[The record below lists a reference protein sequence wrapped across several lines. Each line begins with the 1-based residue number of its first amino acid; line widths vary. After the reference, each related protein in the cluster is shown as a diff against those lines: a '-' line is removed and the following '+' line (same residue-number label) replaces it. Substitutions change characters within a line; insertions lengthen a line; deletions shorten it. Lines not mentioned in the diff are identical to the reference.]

1 MMTLK
6 ELAQYNI
13 SEGILSGYDDSLRQY
28 KGYLD
33 TLQFQN
39 WSEKSFTKAS
49 WKEGRDGYVLTGEYR
64 LENLD
69 TYTGPKIKKVTGSL
83 TICKSRLTSLKQ
95 VFADDALIDGTFTL
109 EDNDNLTDLVGAPVQ
124 VKTLIVSGCKK
135 LKSLEG
141 CPVVLMNLYLSRNGK
156 KFDKETIASKYTVN
170 KNIFCSELSETEPLN
185 ENMICEAFKSIH
197 LSKLWDRIKDLKYK
211 GDWLGS
217 SYKSDVTMKNI
228 LGDYYQWDKIESS
241 AVHEYEVNE
250 RGIKIARKFI
260 TNGSRGWVMLYNKAG
275 NITALI
281 KGHNVYMLGDRD
293 TIFSHIQT
301 SIDTKVGDI
310 IEKWVKRADVIVIID
325 LSNAPTAW
333 EMKRDRKEAQKGAIA
348 MNRGEERLTSDI
360 TPTDIRYYQDLA
372 NENRRRYKAAILKI
386 RAQKAAETNN
396 YEKIKE
402 RVDKCLARH
411 TALINK
417 VISTPEKYTSFR
429 IQDVNTYINNLLT
442 MLTEY
447 AKIYIAAGKG
457 DKYESN
463 YIYNYHTVEKALEAF
478 QHDFDEKCRVV
489 ETKLTN
495 LESI

>member
-1 MMTLK
+1 M
-6 ELAQYNI
+6 
-13 SEGILSGYDDSLRQY
+13 
-28 KGYLD
+28 
-33 TLQFQN
+33 
-39 WSEKSFTKAS
+39 
-49 WKEGRDGYVLTGEYR
+49 
-64 LENLD
+64 
-69 TYTGPKIKKVTGSL
+69 
-83 TICKSRLTSLKQ
+83 
-95 VFADDALIDGTFTL
+95 
-109 EDNDNLTDLVGAPVQ
+109 
-124 VKTLIVSGCKK
+124 
-135 LKSLEG
+135 
-141 CPVVLMNLYLSRNGK
+141 
-156 KFDKETIASKYTVN
+156 
-170 KNIFCSELSETEPLN
+170 
-185 ENMICEAFKSIH
+185 
-197 LSKLWDRIKDLKYK
+197 
-211 GDWLGS
+211 
-217 SYKSDVTMKNI
+217 
-228 LGDYYQWDKIESS
+228 
-241 AVHEYEVNE
+241 NE

-260 TNGSRGWVMLYNKAG
+260 TNGSRGWVMLYNKEG

-333 EMKRDRKEAQKGAIA
+333 EMKRDRREAQKGAIA

-429 IQDVNTYINNLLT
+429 IQDINTYINNLLS

-457 DKYESN
+457 DKYEST
-463 YIYNYHTVEKALEAF
+463 YIYNYHTVEKALDAF
-478 QHDFDEKCRVV
+478 QHDFDERCRVV